1 MREKEKFIRPV
12 ENFNTFIDFTRFP
25 ICGMVIIDKREEFDM
40 ANVTSMSYITKVK
53 LAFNVR
59 EDIVKIGFED
69 NSFELIAMD
78 NCTEITI
85 NGVSIKSRKTFSD
98 FVNMVK
104 HGAFTEFNSKS
115 K

>member
-1 MREKEKFIRPV
+1 MKEKEKFIRPV

-40 ANVTSMSYITKVK
+40 VNVTSMSYITKVK

-98 FVNMVK
+98 FADMVK
-104 HGAFTEFNSKS
+104 NGVFNNINRKS
-115 K
+115 I

>member
-1 MREKEKFIRPV
+1 MREKEKVIRPV

-25 ICGMVIIDKREEFDM
+25 ITGMVVIDGIEEFDM
-40 ANVTSMSYITKVK
+40 AVVTSMSYITKVK

-59 EDIVKIGFED
+59 EDVVKIGFED

-85 NGVSIKSRKTFSD
+85 KGFSIKSRKTFSD
-98 FVNMVK
+98 FANMVK
-104 HGAFTEFNSKS
+104 HGGFSI
-115 K
+115 